1 MYKDMAKKNQAQQV
15 NEIDQTV
22 AVSRDFVEKHQKGI
36 LWGGGCLVVLVI
48 AVLLLHQFYFAPR
61 EDKAAE
67 AISVAESLFRAGEW
81 DKALNG
87 DGENAGFLEIIDT
100 YGSTKSGNLAQLYAG
115 LCYAQ
120 KGDAQT
126 AIGYLED
133 YDACGDEMVSNAA
146 LGALGN
152 CYAEAGD
159 NLKGAK
165 TLEKAAKKADNN
177 TLSPMYYVQAGQL
190 YAAEG
195 EKDKALKCF
204 ETVKSKYAQSYAA
217 QEIDKYIESVK

>member
-1 MYKDMAKKNQAQQV
+1 MAKKKQANQV

-22 AVSRDFVEKHQKGI
+22 AASKDFVEKHQKSI
-36 LWGGGCLVVLVI
+36 IYGGGALIIIVI
-48 AVLLLHQFYFAPR
+48 VALLMHQFYFAPR
-61 EDKAAE
+61 EQKAAE
-67 AISVAESLFRAGEW
+67 EMYAAETSFRSGEW

-87 DGENAGFLEIIDT
+87 DGESLGFLDIIDN
-100 YGSTKSGNLAQLYAG
+100 YGGTKSGNLARLYTG
-115 LCYAQ
+115 LCYVQ

-146 LGALGN
+146 MGALGN
-152 CYAEAGD
+152 CYAEVGD

-165 TLEKAAKKADNN
+165 MLVKAAKKADNN
-177 TLSPMYYVQAGQL
+177 TLSPGYYLQAGQL

-195 EKDKALKCF
+195 EKEKAMECYMK
-204 ETVKSKYAQSYAA
+204 VKTEYSQSVVA
-217 QEIDKYIESVK
+217 QEIDKYIETVR

>member
-61 EDKAAE
+61 EEKAAE

-87 DGENAGFLEIIDT
+87 DGENAGFLEIIDS

-133 YDACGDEMVSNAA
+133 YDACDDEMVSPAA

-152 CYAEAGD
+152 CYAETGD
-159 NLKGAK
+159 NL
-165 TLEKAAKKADNN
+165 
-177 TLSPMYYVQAGQL
+177 
-190 YAAEG
+190 
-195 EKDKALKCF
+195 
-204 ETVKSKYAQSYAA
+204 
-217 QEIDKYIESVK
+217 

>member
-1 MYKDMAKKNQAQQV
+1 MAKKNQAQQV

-22 AVSRDFVEKHQKGI
+22 AASRDFVEKHQKSI
-36 LWGGGCLVVLVI
+36 LLGGGCLVVLVI
-48 AVLLLHQFYFAPR
+48 AGLLLHQFYFAPR
-61 EDKAAE
+61 EEKAAE

-87 DGENAGFLEIIDT
+87 TGENAGFLEIIDS

-126 AIGYLED
+126 AIAYLED
-133 YDACGDEMVSNAA
+133 YDGCGDEMVSPAA

-152 CYAEAGD
+152 CYAETGD

-177 TLSPMYYVQAGQL
+177 TLSPLYYLQAGQL
-190 YAAEG
+190 YAAGGDKE
-195 EKDKALKCF
+195 KALECYK
-204 ETVKSKYAQSYAA
+204 TVKSKYAQSFAS